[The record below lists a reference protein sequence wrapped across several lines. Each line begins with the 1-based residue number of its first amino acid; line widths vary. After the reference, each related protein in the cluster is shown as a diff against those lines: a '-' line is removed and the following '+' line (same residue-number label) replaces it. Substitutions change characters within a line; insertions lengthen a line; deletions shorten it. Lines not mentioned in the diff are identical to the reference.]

1 MLNEKLRLGPIA
13 AVSNI
18 DSAFVEEVFQ
28 FEGN

>member
-18 DSAFVEEVFQ
+18 DSTLVEEVFQ